1 MTLSIN
7 LLNNKKG
14 KKMAITAADVKKL
27 RDATGAGMMDCKKAL
42 VENNGDF
49 DSSLDWLRTKGIAKA
64 AKKDGRVA
72 AEGMVAVA
80 AEANKG
86 AIVEVNSET
95 DFVAKN
101 DKFVEF
107 ANKVAKIALDAK
119 ISDVEVLKNTA
130 YSADETV
137 AEVLTGL
144 IATIGEHMNLRRV
157 QFVEVEN
164 GSVAAYSHMNGKI
177 GVLTVLEGSA
187 DAEATAKNIAMHVAA
202 ANPQALNRDA
212 VDATLLAREEAVY
225 KEQAA
230 ESGKPEAV
238 IEKMI
243 VGKIQKFFKEI
254 CLVEQ
259 AFIMDTDKTVEA
271 VAKEAGCVVK
281 EYVRFGLGE
290 GIEKKVDDF
299 AAEVASMTK

>member
-1 MTLSIN
+1 
-7 LLNNKKG
+7 
-14 KKMAITAADVKKL
+14 MAITAADVKKL

-42 VENNGDF
+42 TENEGDF
-49 DSSLDWLRTKGIAKA
+49 DASVDWLRAKGIAKA
-64 AKKDGRVA
+64 AKKGDRVA
-72 AEGMVAVA
+72 AEGMVAIVS
-80 AEANKG
+80 EGNKG

-107 ANKVAKIALDAK
+107 VNNVAKVVLETK
-119 ISDVEVLKNTA
+119 ISDVEELKSAA
-130 YSADETV
+130 YPTGGTVEET
-137 AEVLTGL
+137 LTNL
-144 IATIGEHMNLRRV
+144 IATIGENMNLRRA

-177 GVLTVLEGSA
+177 GVITVLEGSA
-187 DAEATAKNIAMHVAA
+187 EAADTAKQIAMHVAA
-202 ANPQALNRDA
+202 QNPQALNREA
-212 VDATLLAREEAVY
+212 VSPESLAREEAVF

-230 ESGKPEAV
+230 ASGKPEAV

-243 VGKIQKFFKEI
+243 VGKINKFYKEV

-259 AFIMDTDKTVEA
+259 PFIMDTDKTVA
-271 VAKEAGCVVK
+271 KVAEEAGCVVK

-290 GIEKKVDDF
+290 GIEKKEEDF
-299 AAEVASMTK
+299 AAEVAAQIAAAKGE

>member
-1 MTLSIN
+1 
-7 LLNNKKG
+7 
-14 KKMAITAADVKKL
+14 MAITAADVKKL

-42 VENNGDF
+42 TENEGDF
-49 DSSLDWLRTKGIAKA
+49 DASVDWLRAKGIAKA
-64 AKKDGRVA
+64 AKKGDRVA
-72 AEGMVAVA
+72 AEGMVAIVSA
-80 AEANKG
+80 GNKG

-107 ANKVAKIALDAK
+107 VNNVAKVVLETK
-119 ISDVEVLKNTA
+119 ISDVEELKSAA
-130 YSADETV
+130 YPTGGTVEET
-137 AEVLTGL
+137 LTNL
-144 IATIGEHMNLRRV
+144 IATIGENMNLRRA

-177 GVLTVLEGSA
+177 GVITVLEGSA
-187 DAEATAKNIAMHVAA
+187 EAADTAKQIAMHVAA
-202 ANPQALNRDA
+202 QNPQALNREA
-212 VDATLLAREEAVY
+212 VSPESLAREEAVF

-230 ESGKPEAV
+230 ASGKPEAV

-243 VGKIQKFFKEI
+243 VGKINKFYKEV

-259 AFIMDTDKTVEA
+259 PFIMDTDKTVA
-271 VAKEAGCVVK
+271 KVAEEAGCVVK

-290 GIEKKVDDF
+290 GIEKKEEDF

>member
-1 MTLSIN
+1 
-7 LLNNKKG
+7 
-14 KKMAITAADVKKL
+14 MAITAADVKKL

-42 VENNGDF
+42 TENEGDF
-49 DSSLDWLRTKGIAKA
+49 DASVDWLRAKGIAKA
-64 AKKDGRVA
+64 AKKGDRVA
-72 AEGMVAVA
+72 AEGMVAIVS
-80 AEANKG
+80 EGNKG

-107 ANKVAKIALDAK
+107 VNNVAKVVLETK
-119 ISDVEVLKNTA
+119 ISDVEELKSAA
-130 YSADETV
+130 YPTGGTVEET
-137 AEVLTGL
+137 LTNL
-144 IATIGEHMNLRRV
+144 IATIGENMNLRRA

-177 GVLTVLEGSA
+177 GVITVLEGSA
-187 DAEATAKNIAMHVAA
+187 EAADTAKQIAMHVAA
-202 ANPQALNRDA
+202 QNPQALNREA
-212 VDATLLAREEAVY
+212 VSPESLAREEAVF

-230 ESGKPEAV
+230 ASGKPEAV

-243 VGKIQKFFKEI
+243 VGKINKFYKEV

-259 AFIMDTDKTVEA
+259 PFIMDTDKTVA
-271 VAKEAGCVVK
+271 KVAEEAGCVVK

-290 GIEKKVDDF
+290 GIEKKEEDF

>member
-1 MTLSIN
+1 
-7 LLNNKKG
+7 
-14 KKMAITAADVKKL
+14 MAITAADVKKL

-42 VENNGDF
+42 TENGGDF
-49 DSSLDWLRTKGIAKA
+49 DQAVDWLRAKGIAKA
-64 AKKDGRVA
+64 AKKGDRVA
-72 AEGMVAVA
+72 AEGMVAMVA
-80 AEANKG
+80 QGNKG

-107 ANKVAKIALDAK
+107 VNNVAKVVLETK
-119 ISDVEVLKNTA
+119 ISDVEELKSAA
-130 YSADETV
+130 YPTGGTVEET
-137 AEVLTGL
+137 LTNL
-144 IATIGEHMNLRRV
+144 IATIGENMNLRRA

-177 GVLTVLEGSA
+177 GVITVLEGSA
-187 DAEATAKNIAMHVAA
+187 EAADTAKQIAMHVAA
-202 ANPQALNRDA
+202 QNPQALNREA
-212 VDATLLAREEAVY
+212 VSPESLAREEAVF

-230 ESGKPEAV
+230 ASGKPEAV

-243 VGKIQKFFKEI
+243 VGKINKFYKEV

-259 AFIMDTDKTVEA
+259 PFIMDTDKTVA
-271 VAKEAGCVVK
+271 KVAEEAGCVVK

-290 GIEKKVDDF
+290 GIEKKEEDF